1 MSERSDRFLILLI
14 AATGLLVLLVGW
26 ELAIVEALQR
36 DLAGRVEVILYAAV
50 IAVFLLVGVGAW
62 IETKRIDENRD

>member
-36 DLAGRVEVILYAAV
+36 DLAGRVEVVLYAAV

>member
-36 DLAGRVEVILYAAV
+36 DLAGRVEVVLYVSV

-62 IETKRIDENRD
+62 VETRRIDEN